1 MELPINYDDAH
12 WSVKKKAREQY
23 VVEQNGLCCHCKCS
37 LDEEAPSEITS
48 MHIDWRAFP
57 PFFLKHP
64 IHLHH
69 SHETGMT
76 IGAVHNYCNA
86 VLWQYHGE

>member
-1 MELPINYDDAH
+1 MTLPVDY
-12 WSVKKKAREQY
+12 S
-23 VVEQNGLCCHCKCS
+23 S
-37 LDEEAPSEITS
+37 LDWQERRFVRNEYVRIQDGKCQYCGASLEKSPPEKVTGKKINWS
-48 MHIDWRAFP
+48 RFP
-57 PFFLKHP
+57 KNFLKHP

>member
-1 MELPINYDDAH
+1 MKLPVKYNDFHYTERWKIRNEYICVQKGLCYHCKKPLEGEPAKHVRDMA
-12 WSVKKKAREQY
+12 VKKHLFP
-23 VVEQNGLCCHCKCS
+23 NG
-37 LDEEAPSEITS
+37 
-48 MHIDWRAFP
+48 
-57 PFFLKHP
+57 FFTHP

-69 SHETGMT
+69 SHKTGLT

>member
-1 MELPINYDDAH
+1 MDLPANYKEISPQERRA
-12 WSVKKKAREQY
+12 VREEYIRRQ
-23 VVEQNGLCCHCKCS
+23 EGLCCHCREP
-37 LDEEAPSEITS
+37 LNGEPPPSIKNLS
-48 MHIDWRAFP
+48 IKKHLFP
-57 PFFLKHP
+57 STFFNFP

-69 SHETGMT
+69 SHETGLT